1 MPTPNEQ
8 FQEFFNA
15 NAEQD
20 NIALSKAPGGMWM
33 GKGQENAIKTFHI
46 VAETVPAYQDFL
58 KKHKIEHSKIKTF
71 EDFVQV
77 PTTDKEGYLMKYS
90 LHDLCLN
97 GDLSKSNV
105 ISSSSGSTGNPF
117 YWPRL
122 LEQDL
127 NIAKALEIL
136 YVNNFSIQLKSTLL
150 LISLGMG
157 VWTAGE
163 MMYGSGKLMAQ
174 KGHPMTVM
182 APGIHL
188 EEILKILKTVAHLY
202 DQTFI
207 VGYPAFVKD
216 IIDSAN
222 NEGIDLEA
230 LKLKALVGGEIFTE
244 HWRDYVYTNGKMT
257 NRYKDI
263 TSVLGSSEGGIVG
276 METPL
281 SSYIRKQIFDNIEL
295 NKSLFNSDH
304 IPSVVQFNP
313 VGRFIEAV
321 DDELVL
327 TNLGGLPLVRYN
339 TKDVGGVMTF
349 DQVMEVLNKQGIA
362 NEVITKELGNP
373 SIWTF
378 PFAYLFGRSNVMA
391 TIYAVNVYP
400 ENIKPVLLDE
410 KLKGQV
416 TSRFAMKTAENK
428 KTDQQLEIYV
438 ELSRGK
444 QESDELLRQ
453 VQELIVKNIKNVNS
467 EFNKLTETVTREDL
481 VKVILRPFQDRDY
494 FSSDKQKYVLNPKIK

>member
-1 MPTPNEQ
+1 MPTPIEQ
-8 FQEFFNA
+8 FKEFFNA

-20 NIALSKAPGGMWM
+20 NIALSKAPGAMWM

-46 VAETVPAYQDFL
+46 AAETVPAYKDFL
-58 KKHKIEHSKIKTF
+58 RQHKIDHSKIKTF
-71 EDFVQV
+71 EDFAQV

-90 LHDLCLN
+90 LHDLCIN
-97 GDLSKSNV
+97 GDLSKSNI

-127 NIAKALEIL
+127 NIAKALETL
-136 YVNNFSIQLKSTLL
+136 YVNNFSIQSKSTLL

-182 APGIHL
+182 TPGIYL
-188 EEILKILKTVAHLY
+188 EEILKILKTVAPLY
-202 DQTFI
+202 EQTFI
-207 VGYPAFVKD
+207 IGYPAFIKD

-222 NEGIDLEA
+222 NEGIDLA
-230 LKLKALVGGEIFTE
+230 TLKLKTLVGGEVFTE

-276 METPL
+276 IETPL
-281 SSYIRKQIFDNIEL
+281 SVYIRQQIFNNVEL
-295 NKSLFNSDH
+295 NKALFNSEH

-313 VGRFIEAV
+313 VGRFIEALK
-321 DDELVL
+321 DELVL

-339 TKDVGGVMTF
+339 TKDAGGIMPF
-349 DQVMEVLNKQGIA
+349 DRVMEILVEQGVSKDKVSEA
-362 NEVITKELGNP
+362 LADVSL
-373 SIWTF
+373 WTF

-400 ENIKPVLLDE
+400 ENIKPALLDE
-410 KLKGQV
+410 KLRGQV
-416 TSRFAMKTAENK
+416 TSRFAMKTAENEK
-428 KTDQQLEIYV
+428 MDQQLEIYV
-438 ELSRGK
+438 ELSRGQ
-444 QESDELLRQ
+444 QESADLENQ
-453 VQELIVKNIKNVNS
+453 VHEMIVQSIKKANG
-467 EFNKLTETVTREDL
+467 EFNKLTESVTRADL
-481 VKVILRPFQDRDY
+481 VKVILRPFQDRNY
-494 FSSDKQKYVLNPKIK
+494 FSSDKQKYVLKPKVK